1 MSLIPTITNKEL
13 ATPIKTK
20 DAEVWVQSLLKRY
33 HVTRESRDFLIQR
46 KGVTNEI
53 IKELIPLSKYCSRKY
68 SCEGYLLK
76 FYPGSEQSFDA
87 EIIKDNGD
95 LVERI
100 EVTLAIDGYQN
111 SIQAEALVEFGTA
124 PMFRTPLYEGVGR
137 KRRLLENSEYDFI
150 DNDEWINKLAVLI
163 QKSYNK
169 KHGNIHKYPETTL
182 LIGVDIALAS
192 NGEASQ
198 VLSCFTLSPNTFE
211 KVYCVNI
218 SGLQLWEL
226 K

>member
-1 MSLIPTITNKEL
+1 MSLNPTITNKEL

-20 DAEVWVQSLLKRY
+20 DAEMWVKSLLEKF
-33 HVTRESRDFLIQR
+33 HATRESRDFLILR
-46 KGVTNEI
+46 KGVTNKI

-68 SCEGYLLK
+68 TAEGYLLK

-95 LVERI
+95 LVERV

-124 PMFRTPLYEGVGR
+124 PIYRTPLYEGTGR
-137 KRRLLENSEYDFI
+137 NRQLLENSEYDLI
-150 DNDEWINKLAVLI
+150 DNDEWINKLSILI
-163 QKSYNK
+163 QESYNK
-169 KHGNIHKYPETTL
+169 KHNNIHKYPETTL

-198 VLSCFTLSPNTFE
+198 VLSSFSIFPDTFE

-218 SGLQLWEL
+218 SGFQLWEL